1 MNHPYQKPEI
11 KIISW
16 EIIEKLTTEDE
27 FDYGQFSGDV
37 EYWG

>member
-1 MNHPYQKPEI
+1 MNNPYQKPEFC
-11 KIISW
+11 IISW
-16 EIIEKLTTEDE
+16 KTTEELTTDDD